1 MQLAQS
7 GSESTAPKE
16 PASRVWPQRVV
27 TGPVRGTLG
36 VRWIRPPD
44 LRRTDSRRTRCTP
57 KSWGVE
63 LAQDRGPVFPCQA
76 TSNLPPKIWAETHL
90 QIEPARPN
98 DNPPGRGAPVG
109 AYVEPMSLLIVP
121 ARTTLRRQSL
131 HLTEELDFDPRAV
144 RRAVAALEL
153 RAGRAHTLGLSIRVD
168 LHGLKVADVR
178 RARLHPGATQARGG
192 HEVCL
197 EVGENPLPDPSRRAA
212 LCLPARV
219 AALVPA
225 RGAGQTIWRGDR
237 LRPVRASQLPPPSG
251 HDRRRSGGDPR
262 PQDAPAVRGASPGSL
277 GLRRPPTP
285 FCAKHAKRR
294 PQDRPLLRET
304 RLLST

>member
-178 RARLHPGATQARGG
+178 RALAGLPSPGDYRVVIKPLRYRTKPSLSGLCEFDLGRIIIRVPEPFRPFDEHVYVQARRK
-192 HEVCL
+192 
-197 EVGENPLPDPSRRAA
+197 P
-212 LCLPARV
+212 
-219 AALVPA
+219 
-225 RGAGQTIWRGDR
+225 
-237 LRPVRASQLPPPSG
+237 
-251 HDRRRSGGDPR
+251 
-262 PQDAPAVRGASPGSL
+262 
-277 GLRRPPTP
+277 
-285 FCAKHAKRR
+285 
-294 PQDRPLLRET
+294 
-304 RLLST
+304 